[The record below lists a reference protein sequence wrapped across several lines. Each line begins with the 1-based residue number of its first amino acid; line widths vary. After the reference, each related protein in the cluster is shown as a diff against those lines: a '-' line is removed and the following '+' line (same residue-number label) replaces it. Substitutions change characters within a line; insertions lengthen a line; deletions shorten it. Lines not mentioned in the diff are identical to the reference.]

1 MGYML
6 SNGKLSYIKRG
17 LRFLEILSTY
27 FGHYTHNRFLVPF
40 ILGAIK
46 INNYDQVNRFYRGIC
61 HCIDNFVT
69 FNLHLYLV
77 LTDIHE
83 NVKKSMIRSGEL
95 FFIFNCSVHSRSVFI
110 YLYGLSD
117 P

>member
-1 MGYML
+1 M
-6 SNGKLSYIKRG
+6 
-17 LRFLEILSTY
+17 FLESYPHILGIILTI
-27 FGHYTHNRFLVPF
+27 GFLVPF

-61 HCIDNFVT
+61 PCICNFVT

-83 NVKKSMIRSGEL
+83 NVKKSMTRSGEL
-95 FFIFNCSVHSRSVFI
+95 FFISTVQFI
-110 YLYGLSD
+110 VGLFLLFIWII
-117 P
+117 